1 MKEQMK
7 VKAAD
12 GLRVP
17 KENRVNSY
25 ITNQPV
31 EVPESL
37 YYRRLVNDGDLIM
50 VTENLKENEIG
61 VNE

>member
-1 MKEQMK
+1 MK

>member
-1 MKEQMK
+1 MRKKMK

-17 KENRVNSY
+17 KEKRVNSY
-25 ITNQPV
+25 ITTQLVN
-31 EVPESL
+31 VPDTL
-37 YYRRLVNDGDLIM
+37 YYRRLVADGDLIM
-50 VTENLKENEIG
+50 ITENFEENKIG

>member
-17 KENRVNSY
+17 KENRVNFY

>member
-50 VTENLKENEIG
+50 VTENLRENEIG

>member
-1 MKEQMK
+1 MK

-17 KENRVNSY
+17 KEKRVNSY
-25 ITNQPV
+25 ITTQLVN
-31 EVPESL
+31 VPDTL
-37 YYRRLVNDGDLIM
+37 YYRRLVADGDLIM
-50 VTENLKENEIG
+50 ITENFEETKTG

>member
-1 MKEQMK
+1 MK

-17 KENRVNSY
+17 KEKRVNSY
-25 ITNQPV
+25 ITTQLVN
-31 EVPESL
+31 VPDTL
-37 YYRRLVNDGDLIM
+37 YYRRLVADGDLIM
-50 VTENLKENEIG
+50 ITKNFEENKTG